1 MNLHQRII
9 GICWVLSGA
18 LILSLL
24 AVNLDAAGTRASVV
38 GVLLGLTFTAAGF
51 ALLANLPRSEYVCLP
66 AAALSLLSFPVGTP
80 IGVYYLWYRFIRQ
93 RSGSNRG

>member
-24 AVNLDAAGTRASVV
+24 AMNFDAAGTLVSVV

-80 IGVYYLWYRFIRQ
+80 VGVYYLWYRFIRQ
-93 RSGSNRG
+93 RSGRNRG